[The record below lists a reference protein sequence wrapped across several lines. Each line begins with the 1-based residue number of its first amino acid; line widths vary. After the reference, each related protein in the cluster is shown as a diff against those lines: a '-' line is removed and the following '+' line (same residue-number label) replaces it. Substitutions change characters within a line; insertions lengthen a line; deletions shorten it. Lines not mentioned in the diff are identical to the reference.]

1 MEKDFRIVF
10 MGTPDFASHIL
21 KALCEHGSNIV
32 AVVTVADKP
41 AGRGQQ
47 ISESAVK
54 LEAVKRGIP
63 VLQPINLKDETFR
76 ESIARF
82 QADLFVVVAFRMLPE
97 SIWGMP
103 PSGTINL
110 HASLLPNYRGAAP
123 IHRAVMNGETETGVS
138 TFFIEKEIDTGKL
151 IEQRRLAIGPN
162 DTVGKIYTQLMEL
175 GAETTCST
183 VDKIQRGDI
192 LPIAQSQL
200 IDGHEKSA
208 NKLFK
213 SDCEINWNQ
222 PAKNVHDFIRGLDPF
237 PSAWCT
243 LYNRAK
249 NEHKSFKFFASEQTQ
264 IPAAEGLRST
274 AQGLLFP
281 CSDYYVMIKEIQPEG
296 KRKMDTQAFLAGNSL
311 TDWQLVETEN

>member
-1 MEKDFRIVF
+1 MKKDFRIVF

-21 KALCEHGSNIV
+21 KALCEHGANIV

-47 ISESAVK
+47 ITESAVK
-54 LEAVKRGIP
+54 LEALKQGIP
-63 VLQPINLKDETFR
+63 VLQPTNLKDDAFR
-76 ESIARF
+76 ESLASF

-97 SIWGMP
+97 SIWAMP
-103 PSGTINL
+103 PAGTINL

-151 IEQRRLAIGPN
+151 IEQRKITIGPN

-183 VDKIQRGDI
+183 VDKIQQGDI
-192 LPIAQSQL
+192 QPIAQSQL
-200 IDGHEKSA
+200 IEGHEKSA
-208 NKLFK
+208 HKLFK
-213 SDCEINWNQ
+213 PDCEINWNQ

-243 LYNRAK
+243 LYNKAK
-249 NEHKSFKFFASEQTQ
+249 NETKSFKFFASEQTHL
-264 IPAAEGLRST
+264 PSDTELRSN

-281 CSDYYVMIKEIQPEG
+281 CSDFYVLIKEIQPEG
-296 KRKMDTQAFLAGNSL
+296 KRKMDAQSFLAGNSL
-311 TDWQLVETEN
+311 ADWQMIASKN

>member
-1 MEKDFRIVF
+1 MKKDFRIVF

-21 KALCEHGSNIV
+21 KALCERGSNIV

-47 ISESAVK
+47 ITESAVK
-54 LEAVKRGIP
+54 LEAMKQGIT
-63 VLQPINLKDETFR
+63 VLQPTNLKDEAFR
-76 ESIARF
+76 ESLASF

-97 SIWGMP
+97 SIWTMP
-103 PSGTINL
+103 PAGTINL

-151 IEQRRLAIGPN
+151 IEQRKISIGPN
-162 DTVGKIYTQLMEL
+162 DTVGKVYSQLMEL

-192 LPIAQSQL
+192 QPIAQSQL
-200 IDGHEKSA
+200 IEGHEKSA

-213 SDCEINWNQ
+213 PDCEINWNQ

-243 LYNRAK
+243 LYNK
-249 NEHKSFKFFASEQTQ
+249 VKEESKSFKFFASELTQ
-264 IPAAEGLRST
+264 LPSTSELRSN

-281 CSDYYVMIKEIQPEG
+281 CSDFYVLIKEIQPEG
-296 KRKMDTQAFLAGNSL
+296 KRKMDAHSFLAGNSL
-311 TDWQLVETEN
+311 ADWQLIASEN